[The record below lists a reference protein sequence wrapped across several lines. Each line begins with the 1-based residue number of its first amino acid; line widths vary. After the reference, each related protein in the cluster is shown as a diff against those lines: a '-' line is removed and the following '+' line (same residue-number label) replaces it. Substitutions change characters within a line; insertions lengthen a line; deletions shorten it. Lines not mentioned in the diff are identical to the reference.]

1 MTNLDAELWEADLD
15 FDTRLAWLAFE
26 LEATQIDAPE
36 EGS

>member
-1 MTNLDAELWEADLD
+1 MTDLDAELWEQSLD

-36 EGS
+36 EES

>member
-1 MTNLDAELWEADLD
+1 MSDLDPWEADLD

-36 EGS
+36 EES